1 MVVEET
7 LQGISNVKAIT
18 NETYEIKRYGNNINK
33 VVAIALKN
41 ARFRAG
47 FISFLVSIG
56 FLGVVLCVVW
66 FGSRMVYSG
75 ELSIGDLTKFILYSL
90 FVGGAMGGFAEMY
103 TQLQKT
109 VGASERV
116 LELLQEKHEA
126 IGAEPEA
133 SFATGANDGP
143 ADPDTHVPGED
154 RKRTRLN
161 SSNPIVTR

>member
-47 FISFLVSIG
+47 FISFIVSIG

-66 FGSRMVYSG
+66 LGSRMVYSG
-75 ELSIGDLTKFILYSL
+75 ELSIGDLTKLILYSL
-90 FVGGAMGGFAEMY
+90 FVGGALGGFAELFTKLHKPFGDWARY
-103 TQLQKT
+103 
-109 VGASERV
+109 
-116 LELLQEKHEA
+116 
-126 IGAEPEA
+126 
-133 SFATGANDGP
+133 
-143 ADPDTHVPGED
+143 
-154 RKRTRLN
+154 
-161 SSNPIVTR
+161 